1 MEEKKRKSNY
11 NQIMNK
17 RTQAFIQANYD
28 QVTIR
33 MPKGKR
39 NLYADA
45 LKEKGISMNKYVVQK
60 LDELLEGREN
70 GI

>member
-11 NQIMNK
+11 NQVINK
-17 RTQAFIQANYD
+17 RAQAFIHENYD

-39 NLYADA
+39 EQYASV
-45 LKEKGISMNKYVVQK
+45 LKKKGISMNKYVVQK
-60 LDELLEGREN
+60 LDELLEE
-70 GI
+70 

>member
-11 NQIMNK
+11 NQTMNK
-17 RTQAFIQANYD
+17 RTQAFIHERYD

-39 NLYADA
+39 EQYASV
-45 LKEKGISMNKYVVQK
+45 LEKKGISMNKYVVQK
-60 LDELLEGREN
+60 LDELLEE
-70 GI
+70 